1 MAHAERSNVEVLG
14 SLLPRRHVRISLPG
28 MLLHSYALCLAIAA
42 FILLASS
49 SLTVASL
56 ASRLLLLILDGLL
69 LRRPLRLEPPLL
81 WEVLDPCFAQS
92 AVASFSA
99 SDPLLCCLSRYFTGC
114 NRDLKILQK

>member
-1 MAHAERSNVEVLG
+1 
-14 SLLPRRHVRISLPG
+14 

-49 SLTVASL
+49 SLTVVSL

-69 LRRPLRLEPPLL
+69 LRRPLLESPLL

-92 AVASFSA
+92 
-99 SDPLLCCLSRYFTGC
+99 LLIRSPP
-114 NRDLKILQK
+114 